1 MQIAVL
7 SDTHSRYQTVE
18 RALGILQARKVNFI
32 IHCGD
37 IEDADA
43 VWLFHGFTTHFVFGN
58 SDLDRTALRQAI
70 HGIGETLHEP
80 FGDIELDGV
89 RLAFTHGDD
98 KRLLQDLEQ
107 SGRYDF
113 VFHGHTHQAKEHRVG
128 RTRIINP
135 GALHRAYPKTAALLD
150 TTTNKLEKLIIT

>member
-18 RALGILQARKVNFI
+18 RALGLLQARKINFV

-37 IEDADA
+37 IDDADT

-80 FGDIELDGV
+80 FGHLELDGV
-89 RLAFTHGDD
+89 R
-98 KRLLQDLEQ
+98 RWRRPRRC
-107 SGRYDF
+107 GRWP
-113 VFHGHTHQAKEHRVG
+113 AAR
-128 RTRIINP
+128 P
-135 GALHRAYPKTAALLD
+135 GAERPL
-150 TTTNKLEKLIIT
+150 